1 MADPLGNLL
10 ININNSLSQF
20 ISDIAGGDKSET
32 AKPRQMYPKRASEP
46 SPVTYWSE
54 SIEKLETQ
62 IF

>member
-20 ISDIAGGDKSET
+20 ISDIAGDKSET
-32 AKPRQMYPKRASEP
+32 AKPRQMAPKRASEP